1 MRPSGPRQDDGA
13 ARSAATGLV
22 LVLFVAASAGFAAA
36 SAAGSVRLA
45 ITGYLGLWALYA
57 LLARHDLTA
66 RTALGVALAAG
77 LALVMAPPILS
88 DDVHRY
94 LWDAHVAR
102 HGIDPYAHAPADP
115 ALDGLDPD
123 LRAAVSYPEIATIY
137 PPVAQLAFLIAAR
150 IAEAPWAMQLV
161 ALALHLATALLL
173 RRTSDRAAS
182 LYALCPLGLVEGAGA
197 AHVDVLAGLLLLAGV
212 LAIGTPHRAAFAFA
226 LATGTKLVGLL
237 ALPLLRGR
245 ALVLGLVLGV
255 LLAAPIAGA
264 GHGGDAGLWHYA
276 RRWQGAG
283 PIFAALEQ
291 GAAFALGPLEDA
303 HGTIAF
309 APAAVLTRL
318 APGSA
323 LDPHAPA
330 LGGTASAAPGRVR
343 RSVLAAMGARSL
355 VLVLVAGFAI
365 GRTRGQTTPKAAAAA
380 LRDVLL
386 VALALSPQV
395 HPWYLLWALPLE
407 LLAGGLAVR
416 ALAASMVLA
425 YVPVIAFRDGG
436 PWIEPGWLGPLLL
449 VVLALAAAWERRIG
463 WRARSGSET
472 PPACAASSSPSP

>member
-1 MRPSGPRQDDGA
+1 MRAGGPRQDDGA
-13 ARSAATGLV
+13 AGGTVKGLV
-22 LVLFVAASAGFAAA
+22 LALFVAAAAGLAAA

-45 ITGYLGLWALYA
+45 IAGYLGLWALYA
-57 LLARHDLTA
+57 RLVRHDLTA
-66 RTALGVALAAG
+66 RAALGVALVAG
-77 LALVMAPPILS
+77 LLLVAAPPVLS

-102 HGIDPYAHAPADP
+102 HGLDPYAHAPADP

-137 PPVAQLAFLIAAR
+137 PPVAQLAFLVAGCL
-150 IAEAPWAMQLV
+150 AEAPWAMQLL
-161 ALALHLATALLL
+161 ALMLHLATALLL
-173 RRTSDRAAS
+173 RRASDRAAS
-182 LYALCPLGLVEGAGA
+182 LYALCPLGLVEGAGS
-197 AHVDVLAGLLLLAGV
+197 AHVDVLAALLLLAGV
-212 LAIGTPHRAAFAFA
+212 LAIGTPLRAGLAFA

-245 ALVLGLVLGV
+245 ALALGLLLSV

-264 GHGGDAGLWHYA
+264 GHGTDAGLSHYA
-276 RRWQGAG
+276 RRWRGAG
-283 PIFAALEQ
+283 PLFAALER
-291 GAAFALGPLEDA
+291 GVAFALGPLEDG

-309 APAAVLTRL
+309 APAAALTRL

-330 LGGTASAAPGRVR
+330 LGGTPSDAPGRVR
-343 RSVLAAMGARSL
+343 RSVLAAMGTRAL
-355 VLVLVAGFAI
+355 VLLLVAGFAI
-365 GRTRGQTTPKAAAAA
+365 ARTRGRTTPPAAAAA

-407 LLAGGLAVR
+407 LLAGGIAVR
-416 ALAASMVLA
+416 ALAAAMVLA

-436 PWIEPGWLGPLLL
+436 AWVEPGWLGPLLV
-449 VVLALAAAWERRIG
+449 VVLALAAAQERRSG
-463 WRARSGSET
+463 WRARAGSET
-472 PPACAASSSPSP
+472 PPGCAASSSSSP